1 MDAILEDLK
10 DERYLPFEET
20 GVAGSQWQLVLPFEV
35 RQFDFHTITDLI
47 IHARYTA
54 REGGELLRAAAIQN
68 LQGLINKG
76 QTLGSTC
83 LFSIRHEFPTE
94 WAKFQSVTISA
105 ATPTAELSLNLRPEL
120 YPFWSQGVISSSSI
134 KAVEFFAEMLT
145 ANTTVNITNSKANND
160 TLVRNPLLGN
170 LLAGNLVKIPLPA
183 AITDTTHPPL
193 TLFFD
198 NNSMEDLWIAITW
211 GK

>member
-1 MDAILEDLK
+1 
-10 DERYLPFEET
+10 
-20 GVAGSQWQLVLPFEV
+20 V
-35 RQFDFHTITDLI
+35 
-47 IHARYTA
+47 
-54 REGGELLRAAAIQN
+54 
-68 LQGLINKG
+68 
-76 QTLGSTC
+76 
-83 LFSIRHEFPTE
+83 
-94 WAKFQSVTISA
+94 
-105 ATPTAELSLNLRPEL
+105 
-120 YPFWSQGVISSSSI
+120 
-134 KAVEFFAEMLT
+134 LT
-145 ANTTVNITNSKANND
+145 ANTTVNITDSKANND